1 MSCAARYS
9 ETTSLEFILNPF
21 KFFFTNYVA
30 KIAPYPP
37 PNIPHLETQI
47 RSPTIFRSHHSECA
61 AIAGSR
67 CCLSC
72 ALCSPCS
79 VTQIVSFIERSHC
92 STGRPVCTR
101 TLSCIERG
109 RHAFSVPGTFFHQRA
124 ALPFGLQRHAQC
136 YMFVRRA
143 HLRRSSPTH
152 RQAVRQRAG
161 GIVPHYFA

>member
-61 AIAGSR
+61 AIAGPR
-67 CCLSC
+67 CCLSS
-72 ALCSPCS
+72 AICSPYCS
-79 VTQIVSFIERSHC
+79 AWLVMLRYTNRLVH
-92 STGRPVCTR
+92 R
-101 TLSCIERG
+101 TISLLYRTACL
-109 RHAFSVPGTFFHQRA
+109 HAHTFLH
-124 ALPFGLQRHAQC
+124 
-136 YMFVRRA
+136 
-143 HLRRSSPTH
+143 
-152 RQAVRQRAG
+152 
-161 GIVPHYFA
+161 

>member
-61 AIAGSR
+61 AIAGITLMPLLRPLLAMLRYTNRLVHRTISLLYR
-67 CCLSC
+67 TACL
-72 ALCSPCS
+72 
-79 VTQIVSFIERSHC
+79 
-92 STGRPVCTR
+92 
-101 TLSCIERG
+101 
-109 RHAFSVPGTFFHQRA
+109 HAHTFLH
-124 ALPFGLQRHAQC
+124 
-136 YMFVRRA
+136 
-143 HLRRSSPTH
+143 
-152 RQAVRQRAG
+152 
-161 GIVPHYFA
+161 